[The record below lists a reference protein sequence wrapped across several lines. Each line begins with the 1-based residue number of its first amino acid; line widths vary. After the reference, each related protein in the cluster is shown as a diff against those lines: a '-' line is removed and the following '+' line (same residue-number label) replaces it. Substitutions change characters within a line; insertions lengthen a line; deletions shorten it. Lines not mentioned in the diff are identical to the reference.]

1 MSLYPQVLNEK
12 QDKLMEKLD
21 FLKFPPFY
29 LGGGTALAIQL
40 GHRTSLDFDF
50 YSQDKFDTKNL
61 FGAIQTIGCTEDT
74 VQVVVDGVDVSV
86 FHYPYKLIDDL
97 VEFRGIQ
104 MAGLND
110 ISAMKMIAIVQR
122 ARQRDFVDM
131 YYLVKLLGFKK
142 ILESVYKKYPW
153 YAENEQILYKSL
165 TYFEEA
171 DADLEADR
179 IRILNPQVTW
189 EKVKKELKDM
199 VNHG

>member
-1 MSLYPQVLNEK
+1 MSLFPQILNEK
-12 QDKLMEKLD
+12 QISLIKKLD
-21 FLKFPPFY
+21 FLSYPPFY
-29 LGGGTALAIQL
+29 LGGGTALALQL

-50 YSQDKFDTKNL
+50 YSQEKFDTKNL
-61 FGAIQTIGCTEDT
+61 FKGVETIGCTEDT
-74 VQVVVDGVDVSV
+74 VQVVMDGVDVSV
-86 FHYPYKLIDDL
+86 FCYPYKLVDNL
-97 VEFRGIQ
+97 VEFGNIQ
-104 MAGLND
+104 MAGLAD

-131 YYLVKLLGFKK
+131 YFLIKLLGLKK
-142 ILESVYKKYPW
+142 ILESIFQKYPW
-153 YAENEQILYKSL
+153 YVENEQILYKSL

-179 IRILNPQVTW
+179 IRILDPQVTW